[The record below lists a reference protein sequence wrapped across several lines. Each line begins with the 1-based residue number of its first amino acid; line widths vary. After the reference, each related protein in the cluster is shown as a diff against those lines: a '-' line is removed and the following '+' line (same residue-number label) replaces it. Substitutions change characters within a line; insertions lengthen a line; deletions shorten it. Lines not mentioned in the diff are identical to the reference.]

1 MKREFQIGDE
11 VLVLLP
17 VFGSALS
24 AKFSGQYVFCASVV
38 VSSLPESDDAPVI
51 ADGLR
56 SPQPVAQSARLPN
69 AEMLQV
75 LPTKLHQLS
84 LDQQDDVVNLVTEF
98 RCLLSNVPMQTTL
111 IRHDI
116 DV

>member
-1 MKREFQIGDE
+1 MWDNVSTCIHTAIQNNP
-11 VLVLLP
+11 VLL
-17 VFGSALS
+17 F
-24 AKFSGQYVFCASVV
+24 
-38 VSSLPESDDAPVI
+38 
-51 ADGLR
+51 
-56 SPQPVAQSARLPN
+56 QSYYYY
-69 AEMLQV
+69 EMLQV